1 MSNSLLNNYTTFLE
15 RMTEESGDKFF
26 PIWLLVDPK
35 HPNDIT
41 NIWNPIMYE
50 IQETVFRKLHARINS
65 RNIFIKNIVSDIG
78 SIHSESTKAEVT
90 KTIEMLRQSIFE
102 YQPRL
107 LFTFDAIT
115 NEYVNRALAQRLPN
129 DLQYWHTRNLDYEFK
144 HSTQNFNSAQI
155 NLIPLIRR
163 KANTSKVINDWP
175 EYGNSYIIDVSAKIA
190 EMIINNK
197 DNLNIWI

>member
-1 MSNSLLNNYTTFLE
+1 
-15 RMTEESGDKFF
+15 MTEESGDKFF
-26 PIWLLVDPK
+26 PIWLLVDSK

-65 RNIFIKNIVSDIG
+65 RNVFIKNIVSDIG
-78 SIHSESTKAEVT
+78 SIHSESTKVEVT
-90 KTIEMLRQSIFE
+90 KTMEMLRQSIFE

-129 DLQYWHTRNLDYEFK
+129 DLQYWHTRNLDYEFR

-163 KANTSKVINDWP
+163 KADTSKVINDWP

-190 EMIINNK
+190 EMIINNR